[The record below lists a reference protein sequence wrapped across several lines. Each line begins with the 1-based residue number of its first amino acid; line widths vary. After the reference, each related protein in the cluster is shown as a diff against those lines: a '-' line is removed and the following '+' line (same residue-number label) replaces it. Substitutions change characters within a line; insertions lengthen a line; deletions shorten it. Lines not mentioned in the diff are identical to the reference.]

1 MSHLL
6 RIALPDVPGSLG
18 AVASALGGVGVNID
32 AIEIVEHRADGV
44 AVDDF
49 FIRLQPGVMPD
60 AAVSAVHRLDDVH
73 VMWVSR
79 YPTAGNFH
87 LDLEAVE
94 LIAEEPRRAHE
105 ILTEIVPRTFRSDWA
120 MVIGIDGTSADGV
133 RVVSASPGAPE
144 VASGLGAQWLP
155 LERAARLA
163 APSEWGP
170 TLLGAA
176 PLGSPDR
183 VVVFGRHG
191 GPEILDS
198 ELARLA
204 LLATLAATIGQTPPQ
219 R

>member
-18 AVASALGGVGVNID
+18 AVASALGDVGVNIE
-32 AIEIVEHRADGV
+32 AIEIVEHGSDGV

-60 AAVSAVHRLDDVH
+60 AAVSAVQQLDDVH

-94 LIAEEPRRAHE
+94 LIAEEPRRAAE
-105 ILTEIVPRTFRSDWA
+105 ILTELVPRTFRSDWA
-120 MVIGIDGTSADGV
+120 MVV
-133 RVVSASPGAPE
+133 RRAGGPGGRVTVPSASPGAPE
-144 VASGLGAQWLP
+144 VAAEMGAAWLP
-155 LERAARLA
+155 LECAARLA
-163 APSEWGP
+163 APPEWGP
-170 TLLGAA
+170 TLLAAA

-183 VVVFGRHG
+183 IVVFGRHG
-191 GPEILDS
+191 GPQILDS

-204 LLATLAATIGQTPPQ
+204 LLATLAATIGQAPPQ